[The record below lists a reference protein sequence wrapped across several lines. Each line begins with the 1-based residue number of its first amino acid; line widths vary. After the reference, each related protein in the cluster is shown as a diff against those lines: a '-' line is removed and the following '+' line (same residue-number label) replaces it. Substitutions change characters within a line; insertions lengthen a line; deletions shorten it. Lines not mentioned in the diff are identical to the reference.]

1 MKRTRAFG
9 VTALILMA
17 LSMCVSPVV
26 TAAAADDTRDVVNR
40 FNEAINRH
48 DAAAVGA
55 LLSDDTIF
63 ENTGPVPD
71 GTRIEGKAAVLAFWE
86 KWFAANPDARFEA
99 EEVIVAGDRCTVRWI
114 YRKMRDGKPWHLRG
128 IDVFTVR
135 GGKVAAKLSYV
146 KG

>member
-1 MKRTRAFG
+1 MAAQG
-9 VTALILMA
+9 STA
-17 LSMCVSPVV
+17 
-26 TAAAADDTRDVVNR
+26 TGDVVAR
-40 FNEAINRH
+40 FNDAINRH
-48 DAAAVGA
+48 DAAAVAA
-55 LLSDDTIF
+55 LLTDDTVF

-71 GTRIEGKAAVLAFWE
+71 GTRVEGKAAVAAFWE
-86 KWFAANPDARFEA
+86 KWLVANADAKFEA
-99 EEVIVAGDRCTVRWI
+99 EEVIVAGDRCTVRWV

>member
-1 MKRTRAFG
+1 MQA
-9 VTALILMA
+9 TARVSIPFVLCLALAHPGDPIMA
-17 LSMCVSPVV
+17 GQAAST
-26 TAAAADDTRDVVNR
+26 TADVVAR
-40 FNEAINRH
+40 FNDAINRH
-48 DAAAVGA
+48 DPAAVAA
-55 LLSDDTIF
+55 LLTDDTVF

-71 GTRIEGKAAVLAFWE
+71 GARLEGKAAVAGFWE
-86 KWFAANPDARFEA
+86 KWFVSNADARFEA

-135 GGKVAAKLSYV
+135 DGKIAAKFAYV

>member
-1 MKRTRAFG
+1 MVPLLLT
-9 VTALILMA
+9 LILA
-17 LSMCVSPVV
+17 TQAPPASP
-26 TAAAADDTRDVVNR
+26 AAGTREAVDR

-48 DAAAVGA
+48 DAAAVAA
-55 LLSDDTIF
+55 LLADDTVF

-71 GTRIEGKAAVLAFWE
+71 GSRIEGKAAVAAFWE
-86 KWFAANPDARFEA
+86 KWFAANAGARFEA
-99 EEVIVAGDRCTVRWI
+99 EEIIVAGDRCVVRWI

-135 GGKVAAKLSYV
+135 DGKIAAKLAYV